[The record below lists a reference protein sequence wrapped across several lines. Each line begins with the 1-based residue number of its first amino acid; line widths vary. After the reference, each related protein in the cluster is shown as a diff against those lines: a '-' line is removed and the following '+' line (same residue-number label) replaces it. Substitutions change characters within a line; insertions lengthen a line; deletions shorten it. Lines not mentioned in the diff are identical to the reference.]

1 METLLLA
8 SLLACSDAQWIVEGV
23 VNNNAGMSRIIQ
35 LEIIT
40 EIREAAPED
49 CNILMGDSRFP
60 DESTSW
66 RNGVLHPTPFSH
78 MATVTYRGVKYD
90 TDRTQKTITKIVP
103 ETYRGIKHAE
113 IVKRSQWTL

>member
-1 METLLLA
+1 METLLLV
-8 SLLACSDAQWIVEGV
+8 SLLTCSDAKWIVEGV
-23 VNNNAGMSRIIQ
+23 VNNSSGMSQQVR

-40 EIREAAPED
+40 EIREASPED
-49 CNILMGDSRFP
+49 CNILMGDSRYP

-66 RNGVLHPTPFSH
+66 RNGVINPTTFSH

-113 IVKRSQWTL
+113 LVKRSTWTL